1 VHEPRHTRT
10 AAGLICTGGEANP
23 GSGGAAGGTRLPW
36 RGDELPESTED
47 AIEARGAEVV
57 PALIGLLSAS
67 SGRRRSDGT
76 GGEGGATCAAPCR
89 RPPRL

>member
-1 VHEPRHTRT
+1 
-10 AAGLICTGGEANP
+10 
-23 GSGGAAGGTRLPW
+23 LPW

-67 SGRRRSDGT
+67 S
-76 GGEGGATCAAPCR
+76 
-89 RPPRL
+89 